1 MNEIIKLA
9 EERLSSQL
17 YTLSNMQQAREEV
30 IDSLVMS
37 QKEIESK
44 QDEIESLKK
53 ELRELYTKFPKYQKD
68 EATEDK
74 PSYSAKVS
82 VKSPAPFYGGKAR
95 SKPAD
100 EDFD

>member
-17 YTLSNMQQAREEV
+17 YTLSNMQQGREEV
-30 IDSLVMS
+30 IEALVMS

-44 QDEIESLKK
+44 QGEIESLKK
-53 ELRELYTKFPKYQKD
+53 ELRELYRKFPEYQKH

-74 PSYSAKVS
+74 PAYSPKAS
-82 VKSPAPFYGGKAR
+82 AKSPAPFYGGKAR